1 MSWNPPLTL
10 ATLLLLLPACVGTLR
25 DRPPAVD
32 LETFAVESSQN
43 YVVGPSDFLRV
54 TVWQQPNLS
63 QDSVVVR
70 PDGKISLPL
79 LNDVHVAG
87 MTTLEIKDVISER
100 LSEYV
105 MDPEVTVI
113 VLQVNSKAIF
123 VLGEVARQGPIQ
135 LNQNMRIVDALSMA
149 GGFSSF
155 ADKTRVKLIRD
166 SEGGEPREFVF
177 NYDSFVSGRDLA
189 QDLLLVPG
197 DRIVIPEDRLGV
209 PLP

>member
-1 MSWNPPLTL
+1 MNGNPPFALV
-10 ATLLLLLPACVGTLR
+10 AMLLLLPACVGTLR
-25 DRPPAVD
+25 DRPLAVD
-32 LETFAVESSQN
+32 LNTFAIESSQN

-54 TVWQQPNLS
+54 TVWQQPSMS

-87 MTTLEIKDVISER
+87 LTTLEIKDVVSER
-100 LSEYV
+100 ISEYV

-113 VLQVNSKAIF
+113 VLQINSKSIY
-123 VLGEVARQGPIQ
+123 VLGEVTRQGPIQ
-135 LNQNMRIVDALSMA
+135 LHQSMRIVDALSIA
-149 GGFSSF
+149 GGFSTF

-166 SEGGEPREFVF
+166 SEAGEPREFVF
-177 NYDSFVSGRDLA
+177 NYDSFVSGKNLA
-189 QDLLLVPG
+189 QDLLLLPG
-197 DRIVIPEDRLGV
+197 DRIVIPEDSLGV